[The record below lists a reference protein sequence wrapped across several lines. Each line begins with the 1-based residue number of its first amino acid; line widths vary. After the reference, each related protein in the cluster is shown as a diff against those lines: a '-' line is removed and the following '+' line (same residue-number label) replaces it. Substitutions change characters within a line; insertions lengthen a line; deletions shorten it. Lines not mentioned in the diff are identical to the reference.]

1 MLISKTLEKV
11 KIVMKVAICDNDTDF
26 ILKLKNCIG
35 DYFAHSNLIGEFV
48 LFSSP
53 VKMLEADLSA
63 VDVVF
68 LDVDMPEIN
77 GIEAAG
83 YLRQK
88 LPDVMLVFVTDY
100 IEYAPAGYRVDAFRY
115 LLKSRMSQELNSIL
129 DEIVDKLY
137 VDQSTIQVK
146 SQGEDILL
154 PLKNIVYI
162 EGTGRRMVLVHL
174 VGEGNPLECSGKLS
188 DFESQLNDS
197 GFLRLQRSFL
207 ANIRHIK
214 KISSYTAFLDN
225 GTELRVTD
233 KNYNQL
239 RNSFLS
245 WKGNRL

>member
-1 MLISKTLEKV
+1 MLCSKLLEKV
-11 KIVMKVAICDNDTDF
+11 KFAMKVAICDNDMSF
-26 ILKLKNCIG
+26 VQKLKNCIG
-35 DYFAHSNLIGEFV
+35 DYFAHSNIIGDFV

-53 VKMLEADLSA
+53 VKMLEADFSA
-63 VDVVF
+63 VDVIF

-88 LPDVMLVFVTDY
+88 YPDLILVFVTDY

-129 DEIVDKLY
+129 DEIVEKLY
-137 VDQSTIQVK
+137 ADQTAIQVK

-154 PLKNIVYI
+154 QLKDIVYI

-174 VGEGNPLECSGKLS
+174 VGEDKPVECSGKLS
-188 DFESQLNDS
+188 EFEGRLEDN
-197 GFLRLQRSFL
+197 GFIRLQRSFL

-214 KISSYTAFLDN
+214 KISSYTAFMDN
-225 GTELRVTD
+225 GVELSVTD

-239 RNSFLS
+239 RDSFLS
-245 WKGNRL
+245 WKGSRL